1 LKCSFILDRESTR
14 GFIVAFLMNYCVD
27 DVEEYF
33 LVWLNRIRTQGTT
46 ESTDDFE
53 HGITSSIGKIQTMII
68 EKNNEK
74 RRRSCITK

>member
-1 LKCSFILDRESTR
+1 MWRFVIAPLVEDTIDDIEENFFVHLDRFKTH
-14 GFIVAFLMNYCVD
+14 
-27 DVEEYF
+27 
-33 LVWLNRIRTQGTT
+33 GTT